1 MVNVMKLPILLTAL
15 LLSASP
21 ALATDNLA
29 SEWLKGYNYAYIYGV
44 GNTLCGLAIDKLIK
58 NEYANELL
66 SGTVKVLSENPDNK
80 SYVSDIRNAYQDITE
95 DIVCKVVYQ

>member
-1 MVNVMKLPILLTAL
+1 MKSLLVFSAL

-21 ALATDNLA
+21 AVATDNLA
-29 SEWLKGYNYAYIYGV
+29 TEGLKGYHYGYIYGV

-66 SGTVKVLSENPDNK
+66 SGTVKSLSENPDIK
-80 SYVSDIRNAYQDITE
+80 PYISDIRNAYQDITE

>member
-1 MVNVMKLPILLTAL
+1 MKLPFLLTSM

-29 SEWLKGYNYAYIYGV
+29 TEGLKGYHYGYIYGV

-66 SGTVKVLSENPDNK
+66 SGTVKSLSENPDIK
-80 SYVSDIRNAYQDITE
+80 PYISDIRNAYQDITE